1 MFKDL
6 SIKNK
11 LYLGFGSIVAIILIL
26 LGVAYNSFSRLS
38 EANAWDRHTMDVL
51 VEIDKI
57 HNSILQIQ
65 VEVRGF
71 ILTGNEASLNPET
84 DEMAVL
90 SQHTQKAI
98 SMTVDNKVQSER
110 FRKIDQLTSDLGQ
123 GVDQSADRKAPRAG
137 QCARAPRKRWRAP
150 CRLPATRP
158 SRRPTSC
165 STKSLPK
172 KAACWPNARPPRR
185 NCRKP
190 CC

>member
-57 HNSILQIQ
+57 HNSVLQIQ

-84 DEMAVL
+84 DETGVL

-98 SMTVDNKVQSER
+98 AMTVDNKQQSER
-110 FRKIDQLTSDLGQ
+110 FR
-123 GVDQSADRKAPRAG
+123 
-137 QCARAPRKRWRAP
+137 
-150 CRLPATRP
+150 
-158 SRRPTSC
+158 
-165 STKSLPK
+165 
-172 KAACWPNARPPRR
+172 
-185 NCRKP
+185 
-190 CC
+190 